1 MCVTTDIGL
10 STTEMEILINR
21 VKGASQQLRTSQSGV
36 NQAVNSSWW
45 VGPVANNFRSGWQ
58 STLSPA
64 LLGRA
69 DDLVAISIQL
79 QRQVREQII
88 ASQAT
93 GALGA
98 GIAVSATPPPIT
110 ADGVGRPK
118 PSPTDA
124 MTAQQLHSYYL
135 DQALRSAGIDPSKWN
150 PALGTDANEASIE
163 AVYEYYAS
171 LYKKDPTTFLWAGM
185 AAMIGGSFYA
195 GFQDL
200 GDAQK
205 VADLI
210 AKINLLPG
218 GVPLVLKPLV
228 GLSAYELG
236 IELKYYE
243 TTLLNMQQEI
253 FTDMATAH
261 EAYRTGG
268 MAAIERL
275 YANDTY
281 GFGAQTIEA
290 WRQIDEGRRS
300 GNAALIAQG
309 NKILLL
315 REQKYVIDDNYQ
327 DMRGR
332 PVTGE
337 AVTYLMTMLGAPSI
351 PGAKTFAEVFPVTLD
366 VGVSVGTPH
375 SVFGVGIPHVDIG
388 TSATVATPFPNGN
401 IANFDDRWALI
412 EADTLPTY
420 LDLAQHHQP
429 TVSNI
434 LAVPIGQRADG
445 NHTID
450 NLGRVIEDWSID
462 PDVSV
467 SWGK

>member
-1 MCVTTDIGL
+1 
-10 STTEMEILINR
+10 MEVLITR

-36 NQAVNSSWW
+36 SQAVNTAWW
-45 VGPVANNFRSGWQ
+45 VGPVATTFRSRWS

-69 DDLVAISIQL
+69 DDLIAVSVAL

-93 GALGA
+93 GATTGSVFVGPPA
-98 GIAVSATPPPIT
+98 PSATTNKAANKTPSATGQPT
-110 ADGVGRPK
+110 T
-118 PSPTDA
+118 SPTDS
-124 MTAQQLHSYYL
+124 MTAQQLHDYYL
-135 DQALRSAGIDPSKWN
+135 NQALRAARINPSQWN
-150 PALGTDANEASIE
+150 PLRGTDANKASIE
-163 AVYEYYAS
+163 AVYEYYAD
-171 LYKKDPTTFLWAGM
+171 LYNSDPNTFLWAGM
-185 AAMIGGSFYA
+185 ASMIGGSFYA

-205 VADLI
+205 LADLI
-210 AKINLLPG
+210 AKVNMLPG
-218 GVPLVLKPLV
+218 GVPLALKPLV
-228 GLSAYELG
+228 GLSAAELK
-236 IELKYYE
+236 IELRYYE

-261 EAYRTGG
+261 EAYRSGG

-275 YANDTY
+275 YAKDSYN
-281 GFGAQTIEA
+281 FGRQTIEA
-290 WRQIDEGRRS
+290 WRQIDEGRRT
-300 GNAALIAQG
+300 GNDALIAKG
-309 NKILLL
+309 NKTLLR

-327 DMRGR
+327 DMRNR
-332 PVTGE
+332 PVTGG

-351 PGAKTFAEVFPVTLD
+351 PGAKTFAEVFPITVAGD
-366 VGVSVGTPH
+366 VSVGTPH
-375 SVFGVGIPHVDIG
+375 SVFGVNIPHVDVG
-388 TSATVATPFPNGN
+388 TSISVATPFPNGN

-420 LDLAQHHQP
+420 LNLAQHHQP
-429 TVSNI
+429 TVTKI
-434 LAVPIGQRADG
+434 LAIPIGQRADG

-450 NLGRVIEDWSID
+450 NLGRVIDDWDVDPGVSI
-462 PDVSV
+462 